1 MTPREY
7 ISCKKKGDLQ
17 KGKIGDFCT
26 IVGLGVAT
34 RVFQPHNA
42 LRYLLY
48 PYVTQVLGDQ
58 VIDSAGEENLWAL
71 P

>member
-1 MTPREY
+1 M
-7 ISCKKKGDLQ
+7 
-17 KGKIGDFCT
+17 GDFCT
-26 IVGLGVAT
+26 IVGLGVVT

-58 VIDSAGEENLWAL
+58 VIDSAWEENLWAL

>member
-17 KGKIGDFCT
+17 KRERGDFCT
-26 IVGLGVAT
+26 IVGLGVVK
-34 RVFQPHNA
+34 RVFQPHKA

-58 VIDSAGEENLWAL
+58 VIDSA
-71 P
+71 